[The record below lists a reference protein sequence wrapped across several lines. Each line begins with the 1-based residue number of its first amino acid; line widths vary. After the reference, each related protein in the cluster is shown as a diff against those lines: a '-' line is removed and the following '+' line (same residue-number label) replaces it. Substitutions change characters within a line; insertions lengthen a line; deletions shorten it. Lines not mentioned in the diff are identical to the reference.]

1 MKITGKKGE
10 GTRVE
15 VVLPAERGR
24 KMWKV
29 MAADDEAY
37 MQQALEKLIPW
48 GAAWCT
54 LCRIA
59 PNGQELVEQM
69 ELEHPDI
76 VITDIRMP
84 ELDGLGVCKYVF
96 EKCPEVQVIILSAYA
111 DFTYAR
117 TAIRYNACEYVL
129 KTEVLEEL
137 PKALEKAMKAL
148 EKQKK
153 EIQSQVFKGR
163 MLEILTVFIA
173 VWCGLWKKITAK
185 GLPWMIWR
193 RLFTPIEAT

>member
-1 MKITGKKGE
+1 
-10 GTRVE
+10 
-15 VVLPAERGR
+15 
-24 KMWKV
+24 MWKV

-48 GAAWCT
+48 ERLGCT

-148 EKQKK
+148 EKQRRFR
-153 EIQSQVFKGR
+153 VRFLRGR

-185 GLPWMIWR
+185 GLLWMIWR
-193 RLFTPIEAT
+193 RLFMPIEAT